1 MAKDPAILFYTS
13 DFLSGTFTLTDEQ
26 IGRYIKLLCLQHQKG
41 FLTEKDML
49 NICKS
54 YDEDIYLKF
63 VNENGKFYNK
73 RMREEIEKRIKYS
86 ESRRNNRINKY
97 SSKKDMNNICK
108 SYVEHME
115 NENENINE
123 DIINNKSYIKLF
135 EKVNLEF
142 KLNNEFENL
151 ILTWLKYK
159 SEKNQSYKETGL
171 KTLIKGLLKD
181 SNNNIELARDM
192 IENSMKNNYAGIF
205 KVNAKQN
212 NRLKHD
218 TDY

>member
-86 ESRRNNRINKY
+86 ESRRNNRINKD